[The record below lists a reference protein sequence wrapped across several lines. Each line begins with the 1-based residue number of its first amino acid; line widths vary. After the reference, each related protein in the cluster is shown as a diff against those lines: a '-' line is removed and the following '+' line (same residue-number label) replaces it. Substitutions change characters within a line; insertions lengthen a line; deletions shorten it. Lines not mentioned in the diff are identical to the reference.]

1 MTVFLVHLVK
11 KRLMQFRMML
21 SLYLIFE
28 AAVVCCAKLFTG
40 CYTEIF
46 SFIWDGQTPLKNR
59 QDKKHSF
66 KIVC

>member
-1 MTVFLVHLVK
+1 
-11 KRLMQFRMML
+11 MQFRMML